1 MRLNGLIVDCLCA
14 YTCGGV
20 VGCRLHRSYPGY
32 HKYHRIYGVSTD
44 NGLIVGLV
52 VGVFTVV
59 GTVIAATVVGLT
71 AAFLA
76 IIAGVTSLFAITSRT
91 IVKIVSL
98 PFRPCLRG
106 QDPLSP
112 LGTSSLDSLCK
123 FRTDDR

>member
-1 MRLNGLIVDCLCA
+1 
-14 YTCGGV
+14 
-20 VGCRLHRSYPGY
+20 
-32 HKYHRIYGVSTD
+32 
-44 NGLIVGLV
+44 V

-59 GTVIAATVVGLT
+59 GTVIAAIVVGLT

-91 IVKIVSL
+91 LVKIVSL

-106 QDPLSP
+106 QDPISP
-112 LGTSSLDSLCK
+112 LGTSLLRLLSK